1 MGVGV
6 VFSLFRA
13 AVAAGVTVFLL
24 LMLSAQFP
32 AKNAANEEE
41 RIFNADNASTFGE
54 DPEPRR
60 LVQLNELGSDDQG
73 DFAQLS
79 IDGEMRL
86 LRAGDVFLPCVKLNS
101 ILRDAVLID
110 NCGSY
115 ALLGQNLERTGGRL
129 TLTAVEEGGLHVAP
143 PNIVDLRQNRD
154 VSKLLGDYRERLFKR
169 PLSLRGVVNIEI
181 RVDPLG
187 ERKYYLSPGKD
198 PALFT
203 LLPLQAGDRVVAV
216 NGFNLASSEALTDI
230 YGALGDLNQLALTIA
245 RGDQRWVMLLRL

>member
-1 MGVGV
+1 M
-6 VFSLFRA
+6 
-13 AVAAGVTVFLL
+13 
-24 LMLSAQFP
+24 
-32 AKNAANEEE
+32 
-41 RIFNADNASTFGE
+41 
-54 DPEPRR
+54 
-60 LVQLNELGSDDQG
+60 
-73 DFAQLS
+73 
-79 IDGEMRL
+79 
-86 LRAGDVFLPCVKLNS
+86 
-101 ILRDAVLID
+101 
-110 NCGSY
+110 
-115 ALLGQNLERTGGRL
+115 

-181 RVDPLG
+181 RVDPRG

-230 YGALGDLNQLALTIA
+230 YGALGDLNQLALTVA